1 MKMRHAVVVLAMLC
15 RVAVAQDAP
24 NPLDVLVR
32 TVGKME
38 SPEVQANILRGMNTT
53 LKGKSGVPAPTGW
66 AELYVRLKASPNA
79 EVRDLAQSLG
89 AVFGSSAVLD
99 EMRAALSDPAAAP
112 DARKTALESLGAA
125 KDAPSLPAILALL
138 NQPGSLRAIALRQL
152 AGFDDP
158 RVAPAILAAWKTF
171 DTAEKRDA
179 LNTLA
184 CRVAHARALV
194 AAITA
199 GRVDRAEISA
209 PLARQLQGLN
219 DAEIDA
225 WLAKTWG
232 AVKTS
237 SADKQAQIAKYKE
250 FLHPD
255 LILRADVNRGRAI
268 FAQSC
273 AVCHALHGVG
283 GKIGPELPG
292 AFEDTD
298 YLLQNILDPNAII
311 GKDYQQTFITTKD
324 GQTVSG
330 IVAAEDADGVTLNT
344 LGVATTIPRNK
355 IAEMKQ
361 SEQSMMPE
369 GMLAALDEPGVR
381 DLFLYLRQRQQ
392 VPMLATALNANDA
405 TDFTRWRASDK
416 AAWSMEGGDIIG
428 RNAAARPE
436 SLVSEIV
443 ADNFRFTAK
452 IKVAGANAAAEIAV
466 RGREEQ
472 DGFAGL
478 ALSLG
483 GNTAANFWLYAV
495 PATKPEAK
503 AAFPLDP
510 AQWVQLEVIATAGKT
525 DVKLNGHPAFTLTS
539 PTRRTA
545 LAFYLASGELRV
557 KDAKLEVLE

>member
-1 MKMRHAVVVLAMLC
+1 MRLRSAVAILALSS
-15 RVAVAQDAP
+15 VAFAQDAP

-32 TVGKME
+32 TVGKIE
-38 SPEVQANILRGMNTT
+38 SPEVQANILRGMNAT
-53 LKGKSGVPAPTGW
+53 LKGKSGVPAPNGW
-66 AELYVRLKASPNA
+66 PELYGKLKASPNA

-99 EMRAALSDPAAAP
+99 EMRAALADSAAP
-112 DARKTALESLGAA
+112 MDARKTALESLGAA
-125 KDAPSLPAILALL
+125 KDAASLPAILALL
-138 NQPGSLRAIALRQL
+138 AEPGPLRAIALRQL

-158 RVAPAILAAWKTF
+158 RTAPAILAAWQTL

-184 CRVAHARALV
+184 GRVVHARALV

-199 GRVDRAEISA
+199 GTVARAEVSA

-219 DAEIDA
+219 DPDIDA

-273 AVCHALHGVG
+273 VVCHILHGTG
-283 GKIGPELPG
+283 GRVGPELPG
-292 AFEDTD
+292 AFEDSD
-298 YLLQNILDPNAII
+298 YLLQNILDPNATI

-324 GQTVSG
+324 GQAVSG
-330 IVAAEDADGVTLNT
+330 IVTAEDADGVTLTT
-344 LGVATTIPRNK
+344 LGAATTIARGR
-355 IAEMKQ
+355 IAEMKL

-369 GMLAALDEPGVR
+369 GLLAALDEQGVR

-405 TDFTRWRASDK
+405 SDFTRWHASDK
-416 AAWSMEGGDIIG
+416 AAWSMDGGELTG
-428 RNAAARPE
+428 RNAAARPV
-436 SLVSEIV
+436 SLVSEMV
-443 ADNFRFTAK
+443 ADSFRFTAK
-452 IKVAGANAAAEIAV
+452 IKVTGANAAAEIAV

-478 ALSLG
+478 SLSLG
-483 GNTAANFWLYAV
+483 GPTPANFWLYTGRAV
-495 PATKPEAK
+495 QPESK
-503 AAFPLDP
+503 AAIPVDP
-510 AQWVQLEVIATAGKT
+510 AQWVQLEVIATAAKT
-525 DVKLNGHPAFTLTS
+525 EVKLNGQPAFTLDA
-539 PTRRTA
+539 PARRTA
-545 LAFYLASGELRV
+545 LAFHLSRGELRV
-557 KDAKLEVLE
+557 KDARLEVLE